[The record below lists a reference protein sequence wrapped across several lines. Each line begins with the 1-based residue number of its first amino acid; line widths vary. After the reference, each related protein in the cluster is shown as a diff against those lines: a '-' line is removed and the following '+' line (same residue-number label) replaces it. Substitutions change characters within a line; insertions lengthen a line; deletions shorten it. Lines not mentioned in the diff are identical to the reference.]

1 MLLVGRQVLAS
12 HSWPEL
18 IPDLAKS
25 GLQWARRPSLAV
37 RDCLI
42 PDRGGFQRPLSA
54 LFNCLKLLRA
64 LNEGADPL
72 GADNI
77 LITQVS
83 SRLQTCLILR
93 APPQLL

>member
-12 HSWPEL
+12 HSWPEP

-25 GLQWARRPSLAV
+25 GLQWARCPSLALH
-37 RDCLI
+37 DCLI
-42 PDRGGFQRPLSA
+42 PDCGGFQRQLPA

-64 LNEGADPL
+64 LNEGADSL

-83 SRLQTCLILR
+83 GRLHTRLISR
-93 APPQLL
+93 APPRLL

>member
-1 MLLVGRQVLAS
+1 MLLVGGQVPAS
-12 HSWPEL
+12 HSWPEP

-25 GLQWARRPSLAV
+25 ALQRATYPSPALH
-37 RDCLI
+37 DCLI
-42 PDRGGFQRPLSA
+42 PDCGGFLRPLPA
-54 LFNCLKLLRA
+54 LFNCLKLIGG
-64 LNEGADPL
+64 LNRSADSL

-93 APPQLL
+93 APPRLL